1 MLNYEPMVPNE
12 IENQYGQPSE
22 PVTPPLN
29 EIEERQSTPISFPNC
44 PSTNAKKMVKIQ
56 KMNNSA
62 IIMLTYKKLKHF

>member
-44 PSTNAKKMVKIQ
+44 PSTNAKKNGENSENEQLCYNNVNIQ
-56 KMNNSA
+56 K
-62 IIMLTYKKLKHF
+62 T